1 MSERDRYLGEID
13 RICSSAA
20 LHGSP
25 SLCKLIRYLAVH
37 ALEQPAAALN
47 EYQIATEALGRTEDF
62 DPHSDSTVRVQLG
75 RLRMKLGEYYRSEG
89 AADEILVEL
98 PKGTHALSF
107 HYRTHGAAKMS
118 PNGSDVE
125 RDGAA
130 PPLTGRKWVWATATL
145 AVLLAAAI
153 AAIISLW
160 SDHRMP
166 SPIGTEQADEI
177 PSAFRSFWKPFV
189 TDPQDPLA
197 IYSNANFVGRPE
209 TGLRYFNPATDSR
222 DLIFDQYTGVGEVMA
237 VHALDRVFALF
248 HRQIVVKRGQL
259 FTLDDAQNNNLI
271 FLGSPSENLTLR
283 VILSTKEFVFQR
295 LKSGPRKGDLAIVSV
310 HPNPGEQSDFLASP
324 ATDPMTEDYAV
335 VALMP
340 GLNPSRSVLILA
352 GTTTFGTQGAVEYV
366 CRQSSIEELLLR
378 LPVSASGEPKP
389 FEALLHVKVANGVPV
404 GEDLVALRERP
415 SK

>member
-1 MSERDRYLGEID
+1 MSEKDRHLGEID

-37 ALEQPAAALN
+37 ALEQPSAALN
-47 EYQIATEALGRTEDF
+47 EYQIATEALGRAEDF

-89 AADEILVEL
+89 AEDEILVEL

-107 HYRTHGAAKMS
+107 HYRAHGAAKMS
-118 PNGSDVE
+118 ANGSGME
-125 RDGAA
+125 RDGATA
-130 PPLTGRKWVWATATL
+130 PLTGRKWVWTTATL
-145 AVLLAAAI
+145 AVLLAASI

-160 SDHRMP
+160 SARRTP
-166 SPIGTEQADEI
+166 SAIGTEQADEI

-189 TDPQDPLA
+189 ADPQDPLV

-237 VHALDRVFALF
+237 VHDLDRVFTLF

-283 VILSTKEFVFQR
+283 VI
-295 LKSGPRKGDLAIVSV
+295 VSM
-310 HPNPGEQSDFLASP
+310 HPNPGEQSDFLANR

-340 GLNPSRSVLILA
+340 GLNPARSVLILA
-352 GTTTFGTQGAVEYV
+352 GTTTFGTQGAVDYV

-404 GEDLVALRERP
+404 GENLVALRERP
-415 SK
+415 